1 MKDIPGMKDIPKHE
15 FPARPRL
22 VFMGTPAFAVP
33 PLKALIDAG
42 HQIQAV
48 VTQPDKPK
56 GRGRKTEPSPV
67 KQFALA
73 HSIEVLQPEKA
84 SEDLFCETIERIK
97 PDLVIV
103 VAFGQILK
111 KKLLAIPKW
120 GVINIHASLLP
131 KLRGAAPIP
140 WAILNEETRT
150 GLTIMQMDEG
160 LDTGPMLF
168 QKEVPILENETAG
181 ELGDRLSALAGELM
195 VGTLKDMS
203 ENRLIA
209 KPQDHGSATY
219 APKIEREKSIIDW
232 TQSALRLSALIRGL
246 DPKPGAYSLLH
257 EKELKLFSPRL
268 VEEKGVDSVPG
279 RVAGCQQGLLLI
291 ETGQGRI
298 GIRELQYP
306 GKKRLAADAFLRGF
320 PIPEGP
326 LLGK

>member
-1 MKDIPGMKDIPKHE
+1 MKDIPRMKDVARHE

-22 VFMGTPAFAVP
+22 VFMGTPEFAVP
-33 PLKALIDAG
+33 TLKALVDAG
-42 HQIQAV
+42 HHILAV

-67 KQFALA
+67 KRFALA

-84 SEDLFCETIERIK
+84 SDDHFCGTLQKME

-111 KKLLAIPKW
+111 KKVLVIPQW

-140 WAILNEETRT
+140 WAILNEETQT
-150 GLTIMQMDEG
+150 GLTVMQMDEG
-160 LDTGPMLF
+160 LDTGPVLF
-168 QKEVPILENETAG
+168 QKEVPILDHETAG
-181 ELGDRLSALAGELM
+181 GLADRLSTLAGDLM
-195 VGTLKDMS
+195 VDTLKSLS
-203 ENRLIA
+203 ENRMTP

-232 TQSALRLSALIRGL
+232 TQSARKVSALIRGL
-246 DPKPGAYSLLH
+246 DPKPGAYALLH
-257 EKELKLFSPRL
+257 GKELKLFSPRL
-268 VEEKGVDSVPG
+268 VEEKGVDLVPG
-279 RVAGCQQGLLLI
+279 RVAGCRQGLLLV
-291 ETGQGRI
+291 ETGQGRL
-298 GIRELQYP
+298 GVRELQYP
-306 GKKRLAADAFLRGF
+306 GKKRLAADDFLRGF
-320 PIPEGP
+320 PIPEGT